1 MTKKRVG
8 IEIKKLVNQFKRHLR
23 DLETR
28 IDGLPRLTE
37 MQREVIGFLFE
48 QRDKKIVYQKNIEEE
63 FNIRRSTATGILK
76 LMEKHGLIIRETDAS
91 DARWKKITL
100 TEKSVKIVHQV
111 HAELQNFEKT
121 ITRGIPRGDLETFF
135 AVLERIDQNIR

>member
-1 MTKKRVG
+1 MTHKRVG
-8 IEIKKLVNQFKRHLR
+8 IEIKKLINQYRRHLH

-37 MQREVIGFLFE
+37 MQREVIGYLFE
-48 QRDKKIVYQKNIEEE
+48 QTKTKDVFQKNVEEE

-76 LMEKHGLIIRETDAS
+76 LMEKNGLIIRETDAD

-100 TEKSVKIVHQV
+100 TEKSVKIVHNV
-111 HAELQNFEKT
+111 HEELQGFEKI
-121 ITRGIPRGDLETFF
+121 ITHGIPKKDLDMFF
-135 AVLERIDQNIR
+135 DVLERIGQNIR